1 MGVEATSQKRMQSV
15 SNTFLQRVK
24 AANNTDEGLSDAQYN
39 AVFSGLEEMMALQAT
54 LLARLGA
61 GAVSDY
67 VSELS
72 QLQQQVVRYT
82 DGLHAALASLRE
94 IQTTN
99 VAQNNFFG
107 STINQVG
114 ERVQPN

>member
-1 MGVEATSQKRMQSV
+1 
-15 SNTFLQRVK
+15 
-24 AANNTDEGLSDAQYN
+24 
-39 AVFSGLEEMMALQAT
+39 MALQAT

-72 QLQQQVVRYT
+72 QLQQLVVRYT

-99 VAQNNFFG
+99 VAQNLLRGAEQTYIEALRAEVAANSEAETGGQSGLGG
-107 STINQVG
+107 SGSAYPIVSD
-114 ERVQPN
+114 PLFPADPL